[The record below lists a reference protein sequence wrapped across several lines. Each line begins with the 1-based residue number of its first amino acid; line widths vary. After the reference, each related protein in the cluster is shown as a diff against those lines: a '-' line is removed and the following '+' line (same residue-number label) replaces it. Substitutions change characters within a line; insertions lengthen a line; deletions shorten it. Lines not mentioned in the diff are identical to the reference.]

1 MLQHQPPAFS
11 DMDACLGV
19 DSETASAA
27 SSICDMRLVP
37 AGSVS
42 FSSRAACSDS
52 ATCNSINLQPS
63 AT

>member
-19 DSETASAA
+19 GSETASAA
-27 SSICDMRLVP
+27 SSICDMRLAP